1 MARHGV
7 RRVAGLGR
15 EEVAVLAGVN
25 ADCCSRLEQGRERDP
40 SASAQVLDALGRAL
54 RMDPDAGAHL
64 HPLAGTVPGDAFT
77 RSTDR
82 VAAEM
87 RLLMDSFTDAPA
99 FVVNWALDVLAANGL
114 AEAPGTTTVIE
125 AGHVQAG
132 LSVLGCAYPGGD
144 LTFIKGRG
152 QVRAQ
157 PVPVGVAQQSGP
169 GADGVGDLHEETWQ
183 DPSGSCHGRYGNE
196 EAVKVAAFAGDPV
209 PGRDGAPTIG

>member
-1 MARHGV
+1 MTGNHLGEFLRARRAGLRPQDVGMARHGV

-132 LSVLGCAYPGGD
+132 LSVLGCAYPGATSPSSRAG
-144 LTFIKGRG
+144 GRSG
-152 QVRAQ
+152 RSRC
-157 PVPVGVAQQSGP
+157 QSGWRSSP
-169 GADGVGDLHEETWQ
+169 AR
-183 DPSGSCHGRYGNE
+183 GRM
-196 EAVKVAAFAGDPV
+196 V
-209 PGRDGAPTIG
+209 